1 MELAQYNP
9 SVDLHVAITLWL
21 EFLGAGRAIATV
33 TVSPFRL
40 LRLSGGVTL
49 QLLMMVSVLLA
60 PPTLRF
66 LLCCCTEGSRHP
78 LPGLPEGQCW
88 SLRPEAPLPEVT
100 CPCAC
105 HCSTSGPAEHTGN
118 IPGTTEGKEIPPPTR
133 EWGTGGARTVWK
145 DSAGL
150 LQPQA
155 GRTWASLWCFC
166 CPGCCKVKHHPPPS
180 LVTSPVLP

>member
-1 MELAQYNP
+1 MCHGERGSTIPPNSGSRAQRWWCPSALSCSCPLPRSRVVFVELAQYNP

-66 LLCCCTEGSRHP
+66 LLCCCTEGSGHP

-133 EWGTGGARTVWK
+133 E
-145 DSAGL
+145 
-150 LQPQA
+150 
-155 GRTWASLWCFC
+155 
-166 CPGCCKVKHHPPPS
+166 
-180 LVTSPVLP
+180 